1 MAVYFYY
8 YYFFLTKLLKC
19 SLIRMPLL
27 LLLYIID
34 LMMQR
39 VFTPQVHNLADAAA
53 AIRQDSKAAL

>member
-1 MAVYFYY
+1 M
-8 YYFFLTKLLKC
+8 L
-19 SLIRMPLL
+19 LL

-53 AIRQDSKAAL
+53 AIRQDSKDAL

>member
-1 MAVYFYY
+1 MAVYFYFY
-8 YYFFLTKLLKC
+8 YYFLTKLLKC
-19 SLIRMPLL
+19 SLIRMLLL

>member
-8 YYFFLTKLLKC
+8 FYFLTKLLKC
-19 SLIRMPLL
+19 SLIRMLLL

>member
-8 YYFFLTKLLKC
+8 FYFLTKLLKC
-19 SLIRMPLL
+19 SLIRMLL

>member
-8 YYFFLTKLLKC
+8 YYYFLTKLLKC

-27 LLLYIID
+27 LLYIID

-39 VFTPQVHNLADAAA
+39 VSTPQVHNLADAAA

>member
-8 YYFFLTKLLKC
+8 YYFLTKLLKC
-19 SLIRMPLL
+19 SLIRMLL

-39 VFTPQVHNLADAAA
+39 VFTPQVHSLADAAA